1 MEDRIKKLESEM
13 EAVKLRNARV
23 EADKAW
29 ESSWIRIGL
38 LTLLTYLAAALVLRS
53 IGAENFLFASLVPA
67 AGFFLSVQTLPVLKR
82 WWIKKYYIPD
92 RNKK

>member
-1 MEDRIKKLESEM
+1 MEDRIQKLESELA
-13 EAVKLRNARV
+13 AVRERNARV

-38 LTLLTYLAAALVLRS
+38 LTMLTYLAAALVLYS
-53 IGAENFLFASLVPA
+53 IGAENFLFAALVPA

-82 WWIKKYYIPD
+82 WWIKKYYIAD
-92 RNKK
+92 RNIK